1 MSKNGAAPK
10 ADFFLSKYTLVSI
23 PANYNNLYLPG
34 RASEQ
39 YQFCLF
45 GVLRDAITGAFVS
58 TAHSLAEMARC
69 RKATRPFY
77 WHSQAYPSASAPSPW
92 IATSPTTP
100 SMTPAK
106 RSRLGPSLL
115 TKPLQHGVWGLSN
128 RVNEQQ
134 TPYCP

>member
-1 MSKNGAAPK
+1 MVLPPK

-69 RKATRPFY
+69 RKAARHFTG
-77 WHSQAYPSASAPSPW
+77 SQPSLPSHL
-92 IATSPTTP
+92 SPVIVDSYISP

-106 RSRLGPSLL
+106 RPRLGASL
-115 TKPLQHGVWGLSN
+115 
-128 RVNEQQ
+128 RR
-134 TPYCP
+134 